1 MLESEVLRKNLGD
14 LYGIDLERYKWN
26 ESLEKEIFSIDL
38 DDWYEDVNHI
48 PSLKMK
54 EVYEKGLNI
63 GRCGLTSR
71 YFAIHFPDA
80 IYHRGKCSILV
91 GTKNAEHGEHAW
103 ITREEDGTPFIYDST
118 LMLKIPESVASK
130 YYKTEIILAYDS
142 ARTLSEY
149 EAYSNDEMFYPKKT
163 K

>member
-14 LYGIDLERYKWN
+14 LYGIDLEKYKWN

-38 DDWYEDVNHI
+38 DDWYEEKI
-48 PSLKMK
+48 STLKMQ
-54 EVYEKGLNI
+54 EIYEKGLNI

-80 IYHRGKCSILV
+80 VYHRGKCSILV

-103 ITREEDGTPFIYDST
+103 ITREEDGITFIYDST

-130 YYKTEIILAYDS
+130 YYKTEIILDYNS

-149 EAYSNDEMFYPKKT
+149 EAYSNDEMFYSKKT

>member
-14 LYGIDLERYKWN
+14 LYGIDLEKYKWN

-38 DDWYEDVNHI
+38 DDWYEEKI
-48 PSLKMK
+48 STLKMQ
-54 EVYEKGLNI
+54 EIYEKGLNI

-80 IYHRGKCSILV
+80 VYHRGKCSILV

-103 ITREEDGTPFIYDST
+103 ITREEDGITFIYDST
-118 LMLKIPESVASK
+118 LMLKIPESVALK
-130 YYKTEIILAYDS
+130 YYKTEIILDYNS

-149 EAYSNDEMFYPKKT
+149 EVYSNDEMFYSKKT

>member
-1 MLESEVLRKNLGD
+1 MLESEVLRKSLGD
-14 LYGIDLERYKWN
+14 LYEIDLEKYKWN

-38 DDWYEDVNHI
+38 DDWYEEKI
-48 PSLKMK
+48 STLKMQ
-54 EVYEKGLNI
+54 EIYEKGLNI

-80 IYHRGKCSILV
+80 VYHRGKCSILV

-103 ITREEDGTPFIYDST
+103 ITKEEDGTTFIYDST

-130 YYKTEIILAYDS
+130 YYKTEIILDYNS

-149 EAYSNDEMFYPKKT
+149 ETYSSDKMFYPKKT